1 MTNKITD
8 IHTHSIKPDANCNVG
23 IESYCPESPYYFS
36 IGIHPWNAGHAT
48 KDDLDRIK
56 EIATNKNIL
65 AIGETGIDHSC
76 DASPEKQMYFF
87 KEHAILAETVKK
99 PLIIH
104 NVKGTDEIV
113 KLRKELNPKVPWII
127 HGFRGK
133 PQLAKQLTDKG
144 IYLSFG
150 EKYNAETIKSV
161 LPQYIVAETDESLL
175 PIMEIYDMI
184 AETKGWNRNETE
196 KTIKEN
202 ISRIFTTI

>member
-8 IHTHSIKPDANCNVG
+8 IHTHSIKPDAICNVD
-23 IESYCPESPYYFS
+23 IESYCSDSPYYFS
-36 IGIHPWNAGHAT
+36 IGIHPWNADTAT
-48 KDDLDRIK
+48 KEDLERIK

-76 DASPEKQMYFF
+76 NVSPEKQMYFF

-104 NVKGTDEIV
+104 NVRGTDEIV
-113 KLRKELNPKVPWII
+113 KLRKELSPKVPWII

-150 EKYNAETIKSV
+150 EKYNAETVKSIPSELMLV
-161 LPQYIVAETDESLL
+161 ETDESHL
-175 PIMEIYDMI
+175 PILEIYSTI
-184 AETKGWNRNETE
+184 AAVKGWNMEETL
-196 KTIKEN
+196 KTIQEN
-202 ISRIFTTI
+202 VSGIFTTK